1 MCQIH
6 FTRRD
11 QWKNVQRI
19 VKVSTQKPT
28 TIVDEQQGPHQKQLV
43 YPVYTV
49 VIVNLSIWGFG
60 RGDIG
65 ILRPFSTYFMSI
77 LWWSVLALEKT
88 KSTHKTKT

>member
-1 MCQIH
+1 
-6 FTRRD
+6 
-11 QWKNVQRI
+11 
-19 VKVSTQKPT
+19 
-28 TIVDEQQGPHQKQLV
+28 V

-88 KSTHKTKT
+88 KSTQKTKT